1 VTQALALSFASIALF
16 IACGG
21 SASPPAAAP
30 AKAPYGYEFTT
41 DTTEAVA
48 ASPAGTTYSPPTGP
62 SGRLFSESIQ
72 TVVRGHFGQVLTCYE
87 AGRRSDPQ
95 LKGKVTV
102 KFVIGEDGITKEAAD
117 AGSTLPDK
125 EVINCVVD
133 AFRQRK
139 YRESHG
145 GDVTVVYPI
154 QFAP

>member
-1 VTQALALSFASIALF
+1 VISPSVSGLPRASSSRSA
-16 IACGG
+16 ACSSSDSVCSTSGRRR
-21 SASPPAAAP
+21 
-30 AKAPYGYEFTT
+30 YEFAT
-41 DTTEAVA
+41 DTAEAVA
-48 ASPAGTTYSPPTGP
+48 ASPASTTYSLPTGP

-95 LKGKVTV
+95 LKGNVTV

-125 EVINCVVD
+125 EAINCVVD